1 MTDDRANPVER
12 QLQSSQTN
20 NIQPTNIQPTNIQP
34 TTTQSTATPAKD
46 SQTQTTQPQKA
57 MPNNSNPQNNNANSN
72 VNNNANNN
80 ANSNKT
86 TNSTVNSAAKPES
99 APEPQIKKVDV
110 AIAGVTY
117 PIFCPV
123 HEQEELR
130 AAVSY
135 INDFALKLR
144 RDAPS
149 LSQENLL
156 VLTCLNLYEK
166 IQTHERNEEDRLQQS
181 KQSEAL
187 LNKIMKDAHSIL

>member
-1 MTDDRANPVER
+1 MTDDRANPV
-12 QLQSSQTN
+12 
-20 NIQPTNIQPTNIQP
+20 
-34 TTTQSTATPAKD
+34 D
-46 SQTQTTQPQKA
+46 SQKP
-57 MPNNSNPQNNNANSN
+57 MPNNSNTDSSNTNSNNANS
-72 VNNNANNN
+72 AS
-80 ANSNKT
+80 ANSASANSTT
-86 TNSTVNSAAKPES
+86 TNSSTVNSSAARPAAKAAS

-166 IQTHERNEEDRLQQS
+166 IQIHERNEEDRLQQS

>member
-1 MTDDRANPVER
+1 MTHIVGFIMTDDRANPVER
-12 QLQSSQTN
+12 QLPSSQTH
-20 NIQPTNIQPTNIQP
+20 NIQPTNIQP
-34 TTTQSTATPAKD
+34 TTTPAKD
-46 SQTQTTQPQKA
+46 NQTQTTQPQKA
-57 MPNNSNPQNNNANSN
+57 MPNNSNPQNNN
-72 VNNNANNN
+72 V
-80 ANSNKT
+80 NSNKT
-86 TNSTVNSAAKPES
+86 TNSTVNSVAKPES
-99 APEPQIKKVDV
+99 APEPQIRKVDV

>member
-1 MTDDRANPVER
+1 MTDDRANPVES
-12 QLQSSQTN
+12 QLQSSQTH
-20 NIQPTNIQPTNIQP
+20 NIQP

-57 MPNNSNPQNNNANSN
+57 MPNNSNPQ
-72 VNNNANNN
+72 NNN

-166 IQTHERNEEDRLQQS
+166 IQTHERNEEDRLQQN

-187 LNKIMKDAHSIL
+187 LKKIMKDAHSIL